1 MADPPLKIPIKNS
14 GENSVGGGVDDG
26 AVPPDLPLGAGL
38 DLHRPQRRH
47 GPREQLEE
55 HLVGPTHDA
64 LDVGPRRRV
73 GEQRGVGLEQA
84 PVLAQRAIVAQVE
97 RQVAA
102 RVHLH
107 DGVLGEPAA
116 RRPALAPAE
125 VGGVRG
131 VEGRVGR
138 VVAGAGAGV
147 AVEPVGEGR
156 AVGDANRVRAW

>member
-1 MADPPLKIPIKNS
+1 
-14 GENSVGGGVDDG
+14 VGVHDG

-55 HLVGPTHDA
+55 HLLGATHDA

-73 GEQRGVGLEQA
+73 GKQRGVGPEQA
-84 PVLAQRAIVAQVE
+84 PVLEQRAVVAKVE
-97 RQVAA
+97 AQVAA

-107 DGVLGEPAA
+107 DGVLGVPAA

-125 VGGVRG
+125 VDRVGG

-138 VVAGAGAGV
+138 VVAGAGARV
-147 AVEPVGEGR
+147 AVEAVGEGR
-156 AVGDANRVRAW
+156 AVRDADRVRA